1 MGDTITSLS
10 LVELRALLLEAVR
23 QAHDGLHA
31 VAGALPGLEDSERK
45 RALTSQLHASRQQL
59 QRLGVVVAWSAKARA
74 VAECRRVMQAA
85 AVHAAALQDAA
96 DQLAYLHSE
105 LTATAAPA
113 YDIATAVQVTEQ
125 GSYNLLPSSIE
136 EHAGVSPARPPRSTV
151 RAALAQLDFLIR
163 AKLLQNPRPEGMAV
177 RSISAGVLTLGGAGG
192 LYTARLTLVPA
203 PEERVTLAQYGA
215 GDRAAPGGRDASE
228 VAQVPQAWARAE
240 GDGATAVGGPASSAA
255 FAPATAKVKH
265 PAAGWRWRLLSLDLL
280 PEYRGREGL
289 APPQLLAWLQSVLEQ
304 RMWAAADVAT
314 LRGAGL
320 GDLVAAG
327 DPGAVG
333 DARPTSSER
342 SAPTSD
348 APGASSLPARSTL
361 CLGAA
366 GLGDESS
373 GHEKCG
379 AGSGPAPSPSPG
391 PDALRLMHEAL
402 TRGAARAALASI
414 VVPDARRLEG
424 AEGWA
429 GRLRLER
436 AREGT
441 GIRLRYWLDHPPVT
455 LHELEALQGRS
466 SNGSG
471 AALPATSHALA
482 APDAS
487 AAAHAPPEA
496 PAQAPSIEVAL
507 GADAESLAVQLPE
520 AVGDPTAGWAPLR
533 PRCSAADPDLEGL
546 LQRVLA
552 ARAAMQLAAL
562 EGHLSA
568 APLGACM
575 RCRLVVAEKEA
586 VEPWSA
592 AHEDVPITIAT
603 DPQPA
608 RLPRLE
614 VWAGGCHDAGDT
626 DGEASP
632 ASKPALTLGVDRQ
645 TGQYELLQVGEE
657 ARGGDAA
664 GVTRPEAA
672 TTVAPP
678 SGAGAAAG
686 SSRAGV
692 ATASPEPSPLRREL
706 SGALAA
712 AAREALAS
720 PLPVGRSRATQA
732 VALAA
737 AVVARHAASLD
748 AARRLRRLERA
759 AAALGLA
766 ARPLPRRLAQAEA
779 GMGGG
784 GGGGAGEAAQTVALD
799 LACAPHDPLFSSWV
813 AARRTGAAPGAAD
826 RAPRPAGPPL
836 SGLVAASLV
845 VSAAPGSSGLEAEAR
860 LYEATA
866 RGLALR
872 QLGAPPLPGALWLG
886 DAGAGRGPLDGC
898 VPAEPANGAAP
909 TRKRGR
915 GWPEGAVEP
924 TGAPGAEAPV
934 MAKALSPG
942 PPQRRLTLV
951 QALRWARREG
961 LWRQL
966 GHQLDALGLAAS
978 EEWRWVGA
986 PESGGPSPMG
996 GAAHA
1001 KPGAA
1006 GLAAR
1011 EFLGG
1016 SASEPAPCGAYV
1028 RVLALP
1034 APPGAGALDAH
1045 TASDGQ
1051 TAERSGA
1058 AGAGAG
1064 VGLCAPQARFWL
1076 HGDRGEWRGELDSRY
1091 FASRAARLR
1100 DAGVELQDGCDG
1112 KAPAVE
1118 VVRCGRRGLEL
1129 AGSFQRGQSVLRGVA
1144 ALLSSLRLH
1153 LCLARCMARCRAAPE
1168 VEHENGEVAGEEGA
1182 AHANGGAEAKRTVS
1196 ACTWRLPGSC
1206 RCRLASAGLLSA
1218 TFVVEG
1224 RGPSAH
1230 GPLLTAEV
1238 LWETLGAGRGTG
1250 GGAGP
1255 GVSELGTPRASG
1267 GSPEC
1272 RVLCRPEVP
1281 AALAARLAALL
1292 EAGREDSFLDGLC
1305 AAAPAA
1311 AAALAALGPGAQRAA
1326 GLAPGSLAW
1335 ARMPGAGGLGGAAQ
1349 HAVAVRVAQGSRGV
1363 ALALAG
1369 VAGGR
1374 ARLDVHAT
1382 SAAGHARLVGGGKGG
1397 PAAEAPGGA
1406 AEPAPMDPAWMDE
1419 LVRRLR
1425 ALAAPDGARGA
1436 NGAAGAP
1443 APETA
1448 ASVADADVQPSPDSS
1463 SKPAAAV
1470 ASAPGTAEGDAAGR
1484 DLPPRTCT
1492 LWIPEAAVEEAAT
1505 TVLQAVGGAW

>member
-45 RALTSQLHASRQQL
+45 RALMSQLHASRQQL

-203 PEERVTLAQYGA
+203 PEERV
-215 GDRAAPGGRDASE
+215 
-228 VAQVPQAWARAE
+228 AQVPQAWARAE
-240 GDGATAVGGPASSAA
+240 GDGAPAVGGPASSAA
-255 FAPATAKVKH
+255 SAPATAKVKH

-320 GDLVAAG
+320 GDLVAVG
-327 DPGAVG
+327 DPGAAG

-520 AVGDPTAGWAPLR
+520 A
-533 PRCSAADPDLEGL
+533 GL

-632 ASKPALTLGVDRQ
+632 ASRPALTLGVDRQ

-737 AVVARHAASLD
+737 AV
-748 AARRLRRLERA
+748 
-759 AAALGLA
+759 
-766 ARPLPRRLAQAEA
+766 
-779 GMGGG
+779 
-784 GGGGAGEAAQTVALD
+784 
-799 LACAPHDPLFSSWV
+799 
-813 AARRTGAAPGAAD
+813 
-826 RAPRPAGPPL
+826 
-836 SGLVAASLV
+836 
-845 VSAAPGSSGLEAEAR
+845 AEAR

-966 GHQLDALGLAAS
+966 GHQLDAQGLAAS

-1016 SASEPAPCGAYV
+1016 SASEPAPCGAY
-1028 RVLALP
+1028 
-1034 APPGAGALDAH
+1034 
-1045 TASDGQ
+1045 
-1051 TAERSGA
+1051 
-1058 AGAGAG
+1058 
-1064 VGLCAPQARFWL
+1064 ARFWL

-1238 LWETLGAGRGTG
+1238 SWETLGAGRGTG

-1292 EAGREDSFLDGLC
+1292 EAG
-1305 AAAPAA
+1305 P
-1311 AAALAALGPGAQRAA
+1311 
-1326 GLAPGSLAW
+1326 
-1335 ARMPGAGGLGGAAQ
+1335 
-1349 HAVAVRVAQGSRGV
+1349 
-1363 ALALAG
+1363 
-1369 VAGGR
+1369 
-1374 ARLDVHAT
+1374 
-1382 SAAGHARLVGGGKGG
+1382 
-1397 PAAEAPGGA
+1397 
-1406 AEPAPMDPAWMDE
+1406 
-1419 LVRRLR
+1419 
-1425 ALAAPDGARGA
+1425 
-1436 NGAAGAP
+1436 AGAP

-1448 ASVADADVQPSPDSS
+1448 ASVADADVQPSLDSS

-1484 DLPPRTCT
+1484 DPPPRTCT
-1492 LWIPEAAVEEAAT
+1492 LWIPEAAVEQAAT